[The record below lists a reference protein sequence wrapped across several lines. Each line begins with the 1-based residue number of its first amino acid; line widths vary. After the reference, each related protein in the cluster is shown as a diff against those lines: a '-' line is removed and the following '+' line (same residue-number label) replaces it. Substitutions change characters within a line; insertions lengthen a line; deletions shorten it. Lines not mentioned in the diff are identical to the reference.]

1 MREQPRGPH
10 DRGSLSCVEYHEG
23 RASHMDGRAG
33 GEGGMDANKVYVDE
47 ACKAASNREPT

>member
-1 MREQPRGPH
+1 MLEQPRGPH
-10 DRGSLSCVEYHEG
+10 DRGSLSCVEYREG